1 MKVNNSEIL
10 DFCLYTPYLAFSELS
25 KYFIN
30 ESRYVRD
37 KKIEYQAN
45 GNLVIEEN
53 NKETVKSAVKIPGDQ
68 VYFPFVSKTTE
79 EE

>member
-1 MKVNNSEIL
+1 MLYSAQGQLINKDVTKPVNVVSG
-10 DFCLYTPYLAFSELS
+10 
-25 KYFIN
+25 
-30 ESRYVRD
+30 
-37 KKIEYQAN
+37 KKIEYKAN

-68 VYFPFVSKTTE
+68 VYFPFVSKSTE

>member
-1 MKVNNSEIL
+1 M
-10 DFCLYTPYLAFSELS
+10 LYSAQGQL
-25 KYFIN
+25 IN
-30 ESRYVRD
+30 KDVTKPPNVVRS
-37 KKIEYQAN
+37 KKIEYKAN

-68 VYFPFVSKTTE
+68 VYFPFLSKTTE

>member
-1 MKVNNSEIL
+1 M
-10 DFCLYTPYLAFSELS
+10 LYSAQGQL
-25 KYFIN
+25 IN
-30 ESRYVRD
+30 KDVTKPANVVRN
-37 KKIEYQAN
+37 KKIEYKAN

>member
-1 MKVNNSEIL
+1 MLYSAQGQLINKDVSKSVNVVKN
-10 DFCLYTPYLAFSELS
+10 
-25 KYFIN
+25 
-30 ESRYVRD
+30 

-45 GNLVIEEN
+45 GNLVIEEG

-68 VYFPFVSKTTE
+68 VYFPFSSKSTE

>member
-1 MKVNNSEIL
+1 M
-10 DFCLYTPYLAFSELS
+10 LYSAQGQL
-25 KYFIN
+25 IN
-30 ESRYVRD
+30 KDVTKPANVVRN
-37 KKIEYQAN
+37 KKIEYKAN

-68 VYFPFVSKTTE
+68 VYFPFISKTTE

>member
-1 MKVNNSEIL
+1 MLYSAQGQLINKDVTKPVNVVSG
-10 DFCLYTPYLAFSELS
+10 
-25 KYFIN
+25 
-30 ESRYVRD
+30 
-37 KKIEYQAN
+37 KKIEYKAN

-68 VYFPFVSKTTE
+68 VYFPFISKTTE